1 MFLCYNHGVE
11 SKRLIYYDLLKAL
24 LIVLVVLGHVFEI
37 FIDNGLIKS
46 AYLTI
51 YSFHMPLF
59 VFISGFFARW
69 EKSRF
74 FAYLIM
80 FVVFSIVPKFG
91 FSLIT
96 NSITLK
102 SVLDSILS
110 PSWGMWFLLVL
121 PFWNLSLLVVKKVKL
136 NHVAISIAIALVV
149 GFIPCVGEVLSLGRM
164 FYFFPFFLTGKLCG
178 QNKDKFNQFIEQS
191 QTLFKKFI
199 SVIILLTTLMVFV
212 FIFNDASID
221 LFYGKA
227 AYLSPSDCLIR
238 LLCLEAG
245 FLNGLAFMIL
255 IPLTNDYSPILKS
268 FSLLGKK
275 TLSIY
280 IFHIFVLT
288 AVKELCKCYLPI
300 ELSSNL
306 FFILSFS
313 VSLTIIVVFI
323 TSRKFFVKIVDFFLK
338 RVTKHL

>member
-1 MFLCYNHGVE
+1 
-11 SKRLIYYDLLKAL
+11 
-24 LIVLVVLGHVFEI
+24 
-37 FIDNGLIKS
+37 
-46 AYLTI
+46 
-51 YSFHMPLF
+51 
-59 VFISGFFARW
+59 
-69 EKSRF
+69 
-74 FAYLIM
+74 
-80 FVVFSIVPKFG
+80 
-91 FSLIT
+91 
-96 NSITLK
+96 
-102 SVLDSILS
+102 
-110 PSWGMWFLLVL
+110 
-121 PFWNLSLLVVKKVKL
+121 
-136 NHVAISIAIALVV
+136 
-149 GFIPCVGEVLSLGRM
+149 
-164 FYFFPFFLTGKLCG
+164 
-178 QNKDKFNQFIEQS
+178 
-191 QTLFKKFI
+191 
-199 SVIILLTTLMVFV
+199 MVFV

-255 IPLTNDYSPILKS
+255 IPLTSDYSPILKN